1 MYANQ
6 IYICTIPY
14 CGSPTYFL
22 TIIVSIKK
30 TVLILELRTLMEGEY
45 LFCLQE
51 YRYCFTSN
59 KIWFTNISSSH
70 PIIPNRI
77 SLSEWTIFNLDF
89 MVKKAFYNLRP
100 EIPLSPP
107 SSMSLIRV
115 ELLTLPFP
123 FQIKSKIIWFAS
135 FRNSLSNDI
144 KLVRYKKIGIIK
156 VLTICIYLFIS
167 LW

>member
-1 MYANQ
+1 
-6 IYICTIPY
+6 
-14 CGSPTYFL
+14 
-22 TIIVSIKK
+22 
-30 TVLILELRTLMEGEY
+30 MEGEY

-89 MVKKAFYNLRP
+89 MVKKTFYNLRP

-156 VLTICIYLFIS
+156 VLTIWILPMIVKS
-167 LW
+167 LHLQIRSLSWMELINSLMFSFCFAWMS